1 MLVLLRRYGCGVCR
15 DAARVYS
22 GAFRRRVED
31 LGGQVVGVGH
41 GFRGLSNFL
50 AGKYWRGELLID
62 CFPRAPP
69 PPKAPESTP
78 PRSGAWSI
86 AESADLFH
94 GGGRPQAGGYTSL
107 ANLAAR
113 TAGARAD
120 SPPSAR
126 ALSGAATPF
135 YSPARTPAPPPRA
148 GAPPPPPSGGR
159 SFYGAHGAPAAPN
172 FSGAADAHGA
182 VGAHFGARDASP
194 VEAADPSMLRSILLA
209 KSSTE
214 PTVEEGGPFLRLG
227 GVVVLRRDGS
237 VALARLQSKFD
248 DAPPL
253 DDILDAM
260 RSPVEIS
267 RVAGPPPA
275 ATPRRPAPD
284 PSPPPSPPPA
294 FSLPPLSPADVP
306 PYIPLST
313 GERLPT
319 SPGDV
324 PPLLPT
330 SPGERDV
337 PPLLPTAPLSPPASP
352 AAEAKG
358 DDVAVADDADQPAEP
373 AAPAEPADPADP
385 AAEERGGDASAE
397 PTPPEERADEDV
409 PGEPAPSEETKVEM
423 PPAEEAKAPPA
434 APDVEAA
441 VPPAQ

>member
-1 MLVLLRRYGCGVCR
+1 
-15 DAARVYS
+15 
-22 GAFRRRVED
+22 
-31 LGGQVVGVGH
+31 
-41 GFRGLSNFL
+41 
-50 AGKYWRGELLID
+50 
-62 CFPRAPP
+62 
-69 PPKAPESTP
+69 
-78 PRSGAWSI
+78 
-86 AESADLFH
+86 
-94 GGGRPQAGGYTSL
+94 
-107 ANLAAR
+107 
-113 TAGARAD
+113 
-120 SPPSAR
+120 
-126 ALSGAATPF
+126 
-135 YSPARTPAPPPRA
+135 
-148 GAPPPPPSGGR
+148 
-159 SFYGAHGAPAAPN
+159 
-172 FSGAADAHGA
+172 
-182 VGAHFGARDASP
+182 
-194 VEAADPSMLRSILLA
+194 MLRSILLA

-267 RVAGPPPA
+267 RVAGPPPP

-306 PYIPLST
+306 LSP
-313 GERLPT
+313 GERLPA
-319 SPGDV
+319 SPG
-324 PPLLPT
+324 
-330 SPGERDV
+330 DV

-352 AAEAKG
+352 AAETKG
-358 DDVAVADDADQPAEP
+358 DDVVVADVEDPPAE
-373 AAPAEPADPADP
+373 AEASPAEPADPADP

-409 PGEPAPSEETKVEM
+409 PVESAPSEETKVEM